1 MLAEAKRL
9 AFLHNWPK
17 AAPLFAQAE
26 KFFAARQ

>member
-26 KFFAARQ
+26 KFFAARR